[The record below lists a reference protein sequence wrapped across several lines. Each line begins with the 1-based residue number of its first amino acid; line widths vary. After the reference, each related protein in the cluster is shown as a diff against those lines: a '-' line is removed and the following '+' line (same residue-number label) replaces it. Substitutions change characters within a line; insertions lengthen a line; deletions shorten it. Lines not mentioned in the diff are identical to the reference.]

1 MTLRASPFPFFA
13 SRLGQYAN
21 CKLVHLKQGVIKMF
35 AGNSDVTLLN
45 SLSLFAIKEIKK
57 AALRGAAF

>member
-1 MTLRASPFPFFA
+1 
-13 SRLGQYAN
+13 
-21 CKLVHLKQGVIKMF
+21 MF

-57 AALRGAAF
+57 SGAWKRRFLDFRPKNRSELRELLRQC